1 MKSQLITSTLSSM
14 NKNLSPAFWDYSSII
29 VVVSFWMSGDVW
41 PLTFWHIAGQA
52 GPFLY
57 SVWLDPIYISISFSY
72 RALGEHGFLVE
83 GSLTTSKKEAVSES
97 IPYKY
102 LVYKNKKQEYE
113 FEYIYKLD
121 SSHHTTNRCLFVK
134 PNLINEDGN
143 YFHAI
148 KVSLYWFF
156 ICWLY

>member
-1 MKSQLITSTLSSM
+1 MLDKQDLFYILSDFTL
-14 NKNLSPAFWDYSSII
+14 F
-29 VVVSFWMSGDVW
+29 
-41 PLTFWHIAGQA
+41 T
-52 GPFLY
+52 
-57 SVWLDPIYISISFSY
+57 ISFSY
-72 RALGEHGFLVE
+72 RDLGEHGFLIE

-102 LVYKNKKQEYE
+102 LVYKNKKLEYE
-113 FEYIYKLD
+113 YEYIYKLD

-148 KVSLYWFF
+148 KVSLY
-156 ICWLY
+156 